1 MLKNKQRTWFDIIK
15 REVSNLSMKCLR
27 TTTTQLSR
35 RRPADL
41 HLNIYSM
48 ANKKKL
54 PIAAIR
60 TTRSQS
66 QLHYHSDSNLNTIIW
81 SQPSSSSRWER
92 LLAVECLK
100 PSQLSTSKVPKQGSL
115 STQVLAQL
123 TRSLCLNWQMW
134 IQSMMSH
141 KLQTPGMI
149 NNIHKDSFRLKRWC
163 RRSSLRITILRVV
176 SKNISHTAASWK
188 YVNQKRARRR
198 TASSIRLNSP
208 VRRMLETNSSSTWP
222 SKIIE
227 KLMIR
232 ITATRRSRLK
242 WKVTMTTLA
251 KVVEISWPQALKL
264 ARECNSLAQPLSSS
278 RTS

>member
-15 REVSNLSMKCLR
+15 REVSNLSVKCLR
-27 TTTTQLSR
+27 TTTQLSR

-41 HLNIYSM
+41 RLNTYSM

-54 PIAAIR
+54 LIAAIQ

-66 QLHYHSDSNLNTIIW
+66 QLHYHSDSNLNTIIS
-81 SQPSSSSRWER
+81 SQPSSSSRCER
-92 LLAVECLK
+92 LLAAECLK
-100 PSQLSTSKVPKQGSL
+100 PSQSSTFKVPKQGSL
-115 STQVLAQL
+115 STRVPVQL

-149 NNIHKDSFRLKRWC
+149 NNIHKDSSRLKRWC
-163 RRSSLRITILRVV
+163 RRYSLRITILRVE
-176 SKNISHTAASWK
+176 SKNISRTGDSSK

-198 TASSIRLNSP
+198 TAFSIRLNSP

-222 SKIIE
+222 SRIIE

-242 WKVTMTTLA
+242 WKVIMTTLA
-251 KVVEISWPQALKL
+251 KVVAISWPLALKL
-264 ARECNSLAQPLSSS
+264 TREYNSLAQPLSSS